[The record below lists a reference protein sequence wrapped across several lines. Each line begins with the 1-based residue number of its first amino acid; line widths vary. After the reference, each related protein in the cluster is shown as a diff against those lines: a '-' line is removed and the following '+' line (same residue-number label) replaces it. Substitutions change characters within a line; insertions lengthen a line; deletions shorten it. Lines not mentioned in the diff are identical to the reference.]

1 MSRKKIAGLG
11 ILCAAVM
18 LAGCGREEAEAPE
31 EIQAQQPENETEA
44 SQEAPAEAQEE
55 ETEAE
60 EAAENPVT
68 LNFSTEKEDFQND
81 AGVMVMQSAYT
92 DVTVEIEGNE
102 PAAAE
107 IMAVLASEKENFKE
121 ARADTVEWAL
131 SGEDAY
137 ITENGGSYYVGR
149 DYEEERNDGRVLSLR
164 VSDEGYTGGAHG
176 YHTQRGLNFDT
187 KTGKK
192 LTIGDIAANKEQ
204 FTDICVEEMLTQA
217 RRLQAEGLLFED
229 EMLDPP
235 GLEQI
240 LKNKMDGE
248 EWYFTKGGIR
258 FISNT
263 YEIAPYVA
271 GEITFDIPYELL
283 GDALKEE
290 YRYQGQMVRAV
301 KNGAETSGVD
311 LNQDGQEDSVCVGWE
326 TDEDTWEAAYSV
338 IVNGE
343 DLTEQFNG
351 FGLYFSGYGYLTDD
365 YYLVDLDMQDAYV
378 EIAVQDRGDNDWHST
393 YFFRYETGGDGK
405 GKLDYLGDIPLF
417 LEDNEVKMDG
427 QGSIEASFPSVI
439 LETCRAEGTY
449 VIGEDGRLALAE
461 QEMYPFVPFTI
472 GEETEH
478 AHQVLSDTCAY
489 VKPDLNSERL
499 EIRAGSGP
507 YIFTATDN
515 EHWVEMESAD
525 GSKCYLYIEEFSI
538 IRYGDTQQNATDVF
552 DNIHQAG

>member
-18 LAGCGREEAEAPE
+18 LAGCGKEEAEAPE

-60 EAAENPVT
+60 EAAESPVT
-68 LNFSTEKEDFQND
+68 LSFSTEEEDFQND
-81 AGVMVMQSAYT
+81 AGATVMQSAYT

-102 PAAAE
+102 SAAAE
-107 IMAVLASEKENFKE
+107 IMAVLASEKENFQE
-121 ARADTVEWAL
+121 ARADTVERTL
-131 SGEDAY
+131 SDSY
-137 ITENGGSYYVGR
+137 IMENSSYYYMGR
-149 DYEEERNDGRVLSLR
+149 DYGEERNDGRVLSLR
-164 VSDEGYTGGAHG
+164 VSDEEYTGGAHG
-176 YHTQRGLNFDT
+176 NHMQRGLNFDA

-192 LTIGDIAANKEQ
+192 LTIDDIAADKER

-217 RRLQAEGLLFED
+217 RRLQEKELLFMD
-229 EMLDPP
+229 EALEPP

-240 LKNKMDGE
+240 LRNKMDGE
-248 EWYFTKGGIR
+248 EWYFTRGGIR
-258 FISNT
+258 FISNI
-263 YEIAPYVA
+263 YEIAPYAA

-311 LNQDGQEDSVCVGWE
+311 LNQDGQEDVVCIGWE

-338 IVNGE
+338 VVNGE

-351 FGLYFSGYGYLTDD
+351 FGLYFSGYGYPMDD
-365 YYLVDLDMQDAYV
+365 YYLVDLDMRDAYV
-378 EIAVQDRGDNDWHST
+378 EIAVQDRGDNDWDST
-393 YFFRYETGGDGK
+393 YFFRYETGEDGK
-405 GKLDYLGDIPLF
+405 GKLDYLGDISLF
-417 LEDNEVKMDG
+417 LEDNGVKMDG
-427 QGSIEASFPSVI
+427 QGSIEASFPSAI

-449 VIGEDGRLALAE
+449 AIDADGKLALVE

-472 GEETEH
+472 GEEAEH
-478 AHQVLSDTCAY
+478 AHQVLTDTCAY

-499 EIRAGSGP
+499 EIKAGSGP
-507 YIFTATDN
+507 YTFTATDN

-538 IRYGDTQQNATDVF
+538 IKYGDIQQNATDVF